1 MAASADAAARPPGC
15 LRKRS
20 TQIGLLGGWLFFV
33 AGAIAYSGAMSDGSV
48 GGAIARAKQV
58 WNAEEIQTA
67 SVGDSVQASDSDAV
81 AAAPELAASAA
92 AAAAAES
99 TDTAATPPTSTPVG
113 GTEPVVF
120 DQLRNSL
127 LKPRLSIPKQL
138 PQTGVRSVAK
148 AAAPLVQ
155 EGAFLQQTRREEK
168 TTKARFVSCPA

>member
-99 TDTAATPPTSTPVG
+99 TDTAATPPTSTPV
-113 GTEPVVF
+113 
-120 DQLRNSL
+120 
-127 LKPRLSIPKQL
+127 
-138 PQTGVRSVAK
+138 AK